1 MVRTCIFPPCST
13 ASLSSTGIS
22 ITHGPHHVAH
32 RLTSSG
38 LPLKSASVTS
48 SPSGPWK
55 GKSGAVSPA
64 WLVSMAGLNVDSP
77 PDEFSLFWT
86 AVACAFSC
94 SLSPDCL
101 SQALNMTGRSEEH
114 TSELQSLMRIS
125 YAVFCLTKNIYILNN
140 TAQFSPL
147 LRL

>member
-94 SLSPDCL
+94 SL
-101 SQALNMTGRSEEH
+101 RSEEH
-114 TSELQSLMRIS
+114 TSELQSLLRIS
-125 YAVFCLTKNIYILNN
+125 YAVFCLKKKTNN
-140 TAQFSPL
+140 YKL
-147 LRL
+147 YKIH

>member
-1 MVRTCIFPPCST
+1 M
-13 ASLSSTGIS
+13 
-22 ITHGPHHVAH
+22 
-32 RLTSSG
+32 
-38 LPLKSASVTS
+38 PLKSAIVTS

-101 SQALNMTGRSEEH
+101 SQALNMTGRLTSRRMAITERTTAGRSEEH

-125 YAVFCLTKNIYILNN
+125 YAVFCLKKKTNKNHEYKNN
-140 TAQFSPL
+140 
-147 LRL
+147 